1 MSVKKLFGGLIK
13 IVLAIVVFAFLGL
26 KSIDFF
32 LFTTP
37 PDKWIYAYLG
47 FGLTGGG
54 VICYLIIFMWDA
66 DTNLKKFVSILML
79 GVCVLGELATAGFG
93 LQIEAWKK
101 SGLALSETD
110 FNTMVL
116 AVQLLGFAHAGALIA
131 YYAGDPIA
139 KAFEDRNHNGVPDWM
154 EKKQN
159 NQQNQKQQ
167 QNNQQRQFANTAETP
182 QQMTQERP
190 ENERSDKKGNP
201 DRPNQ
206 NGR

>member
-101 SGLALSETD
+101 SGLALAETD
-110 FNTMVL
+110 FANMVL

-139 KAFEDRNHNGVPDWM
+139 KAFEDKDKNGIPDWM
-154 EKKQN
+154 EKKQHN
-159 NQQNQKQQ
+159 QNQQKGNQQL
-167 QNNQQRQFANTAETP
+167 QRQFANEDKTP
-182 QQMTQERP
+182 PGQGATEP
-190 ENERSDKKGNP
+190 ARSDGNP
-201 DRPNQ
+201 APKA
-206 NGR
+206 

>member
-1 MSVKKLFGGLIK
+1 MTVKKLFGGLVK

-93 LQIEAWKK
+93 LQIEAWKN
-101 SGLALSETD
+101 SGMTLSETD
-110 FNTMVL
+110 FTNMVL
-116 AVQLLGFAHAGALIA
+116 AVQLLGFAHAAALIA

-139 KAFEDRNHNGVPDWM
+139 KAFEDKDKNGVPDWM
-154 EKKQN
+154 ERKNK
-159 NQQNQKQQ
+159 Q
-167 QNNQQRQFANTAETP
+167 QNNQQPQRQFAKDNNNTP
-182 QQMTQERP
+182 QLAQNAPQQAQQG
-190 ENERSDKKGNP
+190 KQGNDTP
-201 DRPNQ
+201 K
-206 NGR
+206 